1 MIIFLLLLFALCCY
15 GMCFSSFHE
24 DYMSVRST
32 TAIKG
37 VFAIIILLSHV
48 SQYFVLSNGISDQT
62 FGFIMRYIGQLMVAA
77 YFFYSGYGIA
87 ESIRNKKGYTYAFF
101 KKRLLKTLF
110 NFDLAVLLYVVLQSI
125 LRTHFET
132 KNYILCW
139 IGWCDIGNSSWFI
152 FVILALYLI
161 TYAALLVKDW
171 FHLSEL
177 FFAHIVT
184 LLTIGLWLFLFFS
197 KKPEYWWYDTLVV
210 FPAGI
215 WFSVIMNSVKGD
227 VDFSTLKTRLLLS
240 VILIASFLLW
250 HRIVSIDDYGVCAI
264 LFILSMTAVTTFIK
278 VNNPVL
284 QWLGKQCFAIYII
297 QRIPTIIFSHW
308 GLQRNPIVFTTLVIV
323 FALLLAWGFTRVT
336 DYFDKKLFS

>member
-1 MIIFLLLLFALCCY
+1 MIIFLVLLFALCCY
-15 GMCFSSFHE
+15 GMCFSTFHK

-48 SQYFVLSNGISDQT
+48 CQYFDLGSGISDQV
-62 FGFIMRYIGQLMVAA
+62 FGFIMRYIGQLMVTA

-87 ESIRNKKGYTYAFF
+87 ESIRNKKGYAYGFF

-110 NFDLAVLLYVVLQSI
+110 NFDLAVLLYLVLQSL
-125 LRTHFET
+125 LRTRFEI

-152 FVILALYLI
+152 FAILALYLI
-161 TYAALLVKDW
+161 AYAALLAKERL
-171 FHLSEL
+171 HQSEL
-177 FFAHIVT
+177 FFAFIVT
-184 LLTIGLWLFLFFS
+184 LLTIGLWLFLFIS
-197 KKPEYWWYDTLVV
+197 KKPEYWWYDTLAV

-215 WFSVIMNSVKGD
+215 WFSVLINRVKGN
-227 VDFSTLKTRLLLS
+227 VDFSALKKRLLPS
-240 VILIASFLLW
+240 VILIVSFLLW
-250 HRIVSIDDYGVCAI
+250 HRIVSIDDYGICAI
-264 LFILSMTAVTTFIK
+264 LFILSLTAVTTFIK
-278 VNNPVL
+278 VDNPVL

-297 QRIPTIIFSHW
+297 QRIPMIIFSHW
-308 GLQRNPIVFTTLVIV
+308 GLQSNPIVFTTLVIA

-336 DYFDKKLFS
+336 DYFDTKLFS